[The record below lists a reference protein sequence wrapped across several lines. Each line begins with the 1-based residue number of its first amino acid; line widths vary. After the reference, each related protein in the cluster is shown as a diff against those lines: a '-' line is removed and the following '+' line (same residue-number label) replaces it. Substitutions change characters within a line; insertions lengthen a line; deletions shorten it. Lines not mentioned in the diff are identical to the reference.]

1 MSLFPWFPFTNFHE
15 LNLDWILKK
24 IRGYDDRIDEVN
36 ARQDEIE
43 TMLDNVEDTIEETAR
58 DVVQDAIDNGEFN
71 DELAQLVQPIQ
82 QQITVINGNISDL
95 DGRVEDL
102 EGDLDEFTNETFPEF
117 QESIQAIVNQARK
130 KLKDMTVLFV
140 GGSYS
145 TDEVGANNSFIDRIR
160 NAHIFKDIYT
170 AAEGGTGF
178 TGKAAGA
185 GIGNGQAGNERKT
198 WQYITQR
205 WLNGHPNTAKIID
218 AVYIIGGFNDVYSDY
233 TQIRDAIAAYM
244 AAIRPQ
250 FPIADF
256 YLGLLA
262 WCGKAK
268 TAEGRLDSQYSGM
281 IRLPS
286 SSPYQFVKASYL
298 RRRIARIVQPA
309 YSGCGVYGMHYM
321 GNLNGAIHNYYQDF
335 LEDGYH
341 PTAQGQIN
349 IAKMVIS
356 KVSGYGAFIDEY
368 NTIECHYNQDYVS
381 TAGITIPG
389 VDTTLILGRGT
400 YTESGIYFNPI
411 VDGTTG
417 QYFSYLALDD
427 VGSNQDSM
435 NTYQLIIDSED
446 RACILPSREIAI
458 PCFIRGTFRGDNSTT
473 GIIGFIRIY
482 QGSLSQQQPDFVQES
497 STIRYKTDVTTD
509 IMDCRMGVAIVP
521 LGGKVLQA
529 GNTYNVRMLDIF
541 LPFDAC

>member
-1 MSLFPWFPFTNFHE
+1 MSLFPWLPFTNFHE

-71 DELAQLVQPIQ
+71 DELAQLVQPIEN
-82 QQITVINGNISDL
+82 QITTINQNISGL
-95 DGRVEDL
+95 DERMEGL
-102 EGDLDEFTNETFPEF
+102 EGDWEEFTTETFPEF
-117 QESIQAIVNQARK
+117 QDEIQAIVNQARK

-160 NAHIFKDIYT
+160 NAHIFKEIYT
-170 AAEGGTGF
+170 ATEGGTGF
-178 TGKAAGA
+178 TGKAAGS
-185 GIGNGQAGNERKT
+185 GIGNEQAGNERKT
-198 WQYITQR
+198 WKYITQR
-205 WLNGHPNTAKIID
+205 WINGHPNTVKIID

-233 TQIRDAIAAYM
+233 TQIRDAIADYSSN
-244 AAIRPQ
+244 IRPQ

-262 WCGKAK
+262 WCGKAS

-281 IRLPS
+281 IKVPA

-309 YSGCGVYGMHYM
+309 YSGCGVYGIHYM

-335 LEDGYH
+335 LADGYH

-356 KVSGYGAFIDEY
+356 KVSGYGGFIDEY
-368 NTIECHYNQDYVS
+368 NTIECHYNQNYVS
-381 TAGITIPG
+381 TAGIP
-389 VDTTLILGRGT
+389 
-400 YTESGIYFNPI
+400 
-411 VDGTTG
+411 
-417 QYFSYLALDD
+417 
-427 VGSNQDSM
+427 
-435 NTYQLIIDSED
+435 D
-446 RACILPSREIAI
+446 RKS
-458 PCFIRGTFRGDNSTT
+458 
-473 GIIGFIRIY
+473 
-482 QGSLSQQQPDFVQES
+482 V
-497 STIRYKTDVTTD
+497 V
-509 IMDCRMGVAIVP
+509 
-521 LGGKVLQA
+521 
-529 GNTYNVRMLDIF
+529 
-541 LPFDAC
+541 